1 MYHRRFFYFYR
12 RRNREKDGIIKS
24 KLLRINIKS
33 MTAHFWKIVDR
44 VLIGIIERVTRSPI
58 LSINFIWRLSKSAD
72 KIVDKVLISKENEP

>member
-1 MYHRRFFYFYR
+1 
-12 RRNREKDGIIKS
+12 
-24 KLLRINIKS
+24 